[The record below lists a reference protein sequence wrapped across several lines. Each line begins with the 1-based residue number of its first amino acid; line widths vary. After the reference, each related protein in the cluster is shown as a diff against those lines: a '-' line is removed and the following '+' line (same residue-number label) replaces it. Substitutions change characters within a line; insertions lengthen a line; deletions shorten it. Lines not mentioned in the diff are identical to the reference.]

1 MFMSLLYS
9 TLRIM
14 KDYKDIGRCITYY
27 LLVASTNRLVWTGKS
42 KATIKKKIEKKKKQS
57 FVSRRIFSF
66 PLYS

>member
-1 MFMSLLYS
+1 MFTSLLYS

-42 KATIKKKIEKKKKQS
+42 KATIKKNRKEKEAKFCKQKN
-57 FVSRRIFSF
+57 I
-66 PLYS
+66 